1 MHKGEEIMTEKEK
14 EIIKKH
20 YENSYW
26 LDYYLKKFDS
36 VIDIDGKYYWGID
49 KPSIETSFC
58 FGYGYCGISTEE
70 EDKRASDMAMMA
82 RTNEQYFI
90 NENIE
95 NTEGLKKT
103 EKKAKTYRFKKN
115 EKEK

>member
-1 MHKGEEIMTEKEK
+1 MTEKEK

-49 KPSIETSFC
+49 KPSIETSFTVPC
-58 FGYGYCGISTEE
+58 T
-70 EDKRASDMAMMA
+70 ASVPMLPP
-82 RTNEQYFI
+82 
-90 NENIE
+90 
-95 NTEGLKKT
+95 GKKSGVSV
-103 EKKAKTYRFKKN
+103 
-115 EKEK
+115 

>member
-49 KPSIETSFC
+49 KPSIET
-58 FGYGYCGISTEE
+58 
-70 EDKRASDMAMMA
+70 
-82 RTNEQYFI
+82 
-90 NENIE
+90 
-95 NTEGLKKT
+95 
-103 EKKAKTYRFKKN
+103 
-115 EKEK
+115 